1 MVLDGHGAALCSGC
15 PGCILPSWQCRSSR
29 CSWRGSVYLLRV
41 VLTQS
46 VAVKALFA
54 SSQVTAAKPVNHPS
68 SAIKFSPVC
77 GIRAALSQSEQ
88 AESQNCCPRPE
99 DSFYFDP
106 TAASAAGTQFLK
118 VRFWQS

>member
-68 SAIKFSPVC
+68 PAIKFSPVC
-77 GIRAALSQSEQ
+77 GIRAAPSQSEQ
-88 AESQNCCPRPE
+88 ALSHRIAVPDLR
-99 DSFYFDP
+99 
-106 TAASAAGTQFLK
+106 TAFILTQQLLLLLE
-118 VRFWQS
+118 RSS